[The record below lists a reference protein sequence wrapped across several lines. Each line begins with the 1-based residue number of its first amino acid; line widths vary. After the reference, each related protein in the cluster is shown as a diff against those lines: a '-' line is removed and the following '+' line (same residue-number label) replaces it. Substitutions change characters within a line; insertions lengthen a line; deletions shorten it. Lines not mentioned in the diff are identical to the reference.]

1 MLDSPPTV
9 RRRGG
14 CEGCRSSGFTLI
26 ELLTV
31 IAILGVLAALLL
43 PALGKAKAKGRQ
55 VVCMANMRQLAVAI
69 SLFTADH
76 DGTLPQTDE
85 NPPSNNPWFFAIDP
99 YLLNGAEPGSPTL
112 AQKVAPIKQDPIWKT
127 FDDKTKASVRTIK
140 MNRKLHG
147 KTTGVPD
154 MNKKI
159 EDWPPYYRKT
169 FTIADSANTVLLLD
183 GRCEESC
190 AISAQKSRYDGYE
203 TYVARR
209 HSGGANL
216 LFVDGHGEWRIEK
229 QQTTGTCKCGWAS
242 DDPTSTLK
250 WWAD

>member
-31 IAILGVLAALLL
+31 IAILGVLAGLLL
-43 PALGKAKAKGRQ
+43 PALGKVKTKGRQ
-55 VVCMANMRQLAVAI
+55 VVCLSNMRQLGMAI

-85 NPPSNNPWFFAIDP
+85 NAPANNPWFFAIDP
-99 YLLNGAEPGSPTL
+99 YLQNGATPGSPTL

-147 KTTGVPD
+147 KTTGIPSVSIPID
-154 MNKKI
+154 NGVEPKLRKI
-159 EDWPPYYRKT
+159 
-169 FTIADSANTVLLLD
+169 FTITESASTVLLLD
-183 GRCEESC
+183 GRCEETGSGPE
-190 AISAQKSRYDGYE
+190 KSRFDGYE

-209 HSGGANL
+209 HSGGANV
-216 LFVDGHGEWRIEK
+216 LFVDGHGEWRMEK
-229 QQTTGTCKCGWAS
+229 QQTIGKKYGWA
-242 DDPTSTLK
+242 DEDTSLK